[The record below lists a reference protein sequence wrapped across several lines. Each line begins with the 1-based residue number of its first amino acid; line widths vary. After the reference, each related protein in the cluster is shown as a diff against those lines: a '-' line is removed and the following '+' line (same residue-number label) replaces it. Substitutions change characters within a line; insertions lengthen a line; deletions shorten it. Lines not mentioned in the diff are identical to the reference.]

1 MNLSQTEP
9 AASVSQVRRSASSDR
24 GEPLAVEGA
33 RLIRQ
38 FSDGMLAGLRQ
49 YLVRTRESRDW
60 QDRIHMLDLVVPAI
74 PLDVLETACAIDAY
88 DASLATVRCAYY
100 SALDYRNSGPFSDPA
115 DPRVRKAA
123 ECIRIATTALET
135 ATALDPADPT
145 SLASIVSAL
154 GIFAQLKPVLEHVID
169 QATAIAPDLS
179 TLLAARRQSP
189 TRPN

>member
-1 MNLSQTEP
+1 
-9 AASVSQVRRSASSDR
+9 
-24 GEPLAVEGA
+24 
-33 RLIRQ
+33 
-38 FSDGMLAGLRQ
+38 
-49 YLVRTRESRDW
+49 
-60 QDRIHMLDLVVPAI
+60 MLDLVVPAI

-88 DASLATVRCAYY
+88 DAGLATVRCAYY
-100 SALDYRNSGPFSDPA
+100 SSLALDYRNSGAFSDPA

-135 ATALDPADPT
+135 ASALDPADPT
-145 SLASIVSAL
+145 SLASIVGAL
-154 GIFAQLKPVLEHVID
+154 SIFAQLKPVLEQVID